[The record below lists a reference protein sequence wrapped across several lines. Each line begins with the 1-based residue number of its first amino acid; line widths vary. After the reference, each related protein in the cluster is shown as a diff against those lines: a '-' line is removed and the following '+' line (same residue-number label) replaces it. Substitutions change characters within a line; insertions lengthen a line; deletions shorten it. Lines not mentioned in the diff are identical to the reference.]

1 MRNPIDIVHEILA
14 TALSVPVTTPALEAI
29 PTMGSIPQ
37 DRPARLVLVD
47 LDGDASSEFLQRPRL
62 ALTCWGTTNREAHE
76 IALSAVDALCEAA
89 MDHDLLSAVEL
100 ESISSEQWSR
110 TGQGRY
116 LVLLTAYINT
126 D

>member
-1 MRNPIDIVHEILA
+1 MTNPIDIVHEILA

-37 DRPARLVLVD
+37 DRPSRLVLVD

-76 IALSAVDALCEAA
+76 IALSAVDALREAA